1 MSDISQFEVRNLFH
15 HLQVNESEKFFAQVR
30 DDVQWTVKG
39 THPLAGQ
46 YQSKQAFLEATFSRL
61 NLILQEGV
69 VLEVEHIFTANNT
82 AVVEMK
88 SLSTAKNGK
97 PFNNTY
103 CWVVEFDG
111 DKMIAAVRAYLDSA
125 LVQQVVDEN
134 E

>member
-1 MSDISQFEVRNLFH
+1 MDRQGDTS
-15 HLQVNESEKFFAQVR
+15 
-30 DDVQWTVKG
+30 
-39 THPLAGQ
+39 LAGQ

>member
-1 MSDISQFEVRNLFH
+1 MSDISQVEVRNLFR
-15 HLQVNESEKFFAQVR
+15 HLQNNESEKFFARVR

-39 THPLAGQ
+39 THPLAGH
-46 YQSKQAFLEATFSRL
+46 YRSKQNFLAATFSRL

-69 VLEVEHIFTANNT
+69 VLKVEHIFTANNT

-103 CWVVEFDG
+103 CWVVEFDSE
-111 DKMIAAVRAYLDSA
+111 KNIAVVRAYLDSA
-125 LVQQVVDEN
+125 LVQQIVDEN

>member
-1 MSDISQFEVRNLFH
+1 LSDISQVEVRNLFH
-15 HLQVNESEKFFAQVR
+15 HLQVNESEKFFAHVR

-39 THPLAGQ
+39 THPLAGH
-46 YQSKQAFLEATFSRL
+46 YQSKQSFLEATFMRL
-61 NLILQEGV
+61 NPILQEGV
-69 VLEVEHIFTANNT
+69 VLKVEHIFTADNT

-103 CWVVEFDG
+103 CWVVEFDS
-111 DKMIAAVRAYLDSA
+111 DKKIVAVRAYLDSA